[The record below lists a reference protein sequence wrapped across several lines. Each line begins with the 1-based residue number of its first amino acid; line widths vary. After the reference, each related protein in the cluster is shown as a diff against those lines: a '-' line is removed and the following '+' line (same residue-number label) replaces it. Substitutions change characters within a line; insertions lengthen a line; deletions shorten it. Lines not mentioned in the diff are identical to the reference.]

1 MKQRRCVQ
9 FFQEIQFL
17 VNNYYTWSCGSPEV
31 VVVVDTKRRV
41 PELTGVDDLTST
53 STSTFLHYRPADG
66 ATETGISST
75 EDSNDLIMNNLTWDN

>member
-53 STSTFLHYRPADG
+53 STSTFLHYRPAD